1 MEESCKQRYI
11 RRTYGLTMQ
20 IRLRFVRQKY
30 TEICLTRSMLAQSQ
44 LSKSELFDIANQ
56 PTNGSPLKKKE
67 ENTKKRASKLPRAN
81 GNRLNGQK
89 SLGDPGIWHLHLANE
104 NLTRFAGKLLLQY
117 ARSRLSPWTAFF
129 KVTRA
134 IHPLQLVVSVPP
146 SPFCTPFSSPYTR
159 NPLVQPLLTS
169 ATFSLEQQTRGIFD
183 LDYGVANPAGHLCCQ
198 STEAFPRNWF
208 LRNAKQPGIARERGF
223 VFRQGEPTIFRSKP
237 RSEIN

>member
-1 MEESCKQRYI
+1 
-11 RRTYGLTMQ
+11 
-20 IRLRFVRQKY
+20 
-30 TEICLTRSMLAQSQ
+30 MLAQSQ

-67 ENTKKRASKLPRAN
+67 ENTKKRAGKLPRAN

-146 SPFCTPFSSPYTR
+146 SPFCTPFSSPCTR